1 MIKKDTIVVLI
12 STAVGTG
19 IITILSFFIVWI
31 GFPAET
37 PQNSFKDALGFAGGL
52 FGGLATF
59 GAAIVAAHLFNDWK
73 EQHNKEIEIQFILKV
88 IDSFELFDLKITKMF
103 QFDYPTIDIALRH
116 DIFIR
121 ECSILELDV
130 RLIQVRYGDYLSCLG
145 KEIPQSHKEIFL
157 VLRRSISQLKRTDDI
172 IKKRDLIKHRI
183 SHDLLEFTRKYD
195 ETIYP
200 TLLKNLKALT

>member
-1 MIKKDTIVVLI
+1 MTQTAILICCLIVIPVFAFAYFLYVNTELKLNEVLDK
-12 STAVGTG
+12 S
-19 IITILSFFIVWI
+19 
-31 GFPAET
+31 
-37 PQNSFKDALGFAGGL
+37 
-52 FGGLATF
+52 F
-59 GAAIVAAHLFNDWK
+59 GAAFGFFSGAATLAAAYIASRLFNDWK

-103 QFDYPTIDIALRH
+103 EFDYPTIDIALRH

-130 RLIQVRYGDYLSCLG
+130 RLIQVRYEDYLSYLG

-157 VLRRSISQLKRTDDI
+157 VLRRSINQLKRTDDI

-183 SHDLLEFTRKYD
+183 SHDLFEFTRKFD
-195 ETIYP
+195 ETIYSA
-200 TLLKNLKALT
+200 LLKNLKALT